1 MRTLAFL
8 AGCAGSALAQNYPEK
23 PVRLVTAAAGAAGDF
38 VSRMLTPSLTEK
50 WGQQVIVDNRGGSAV
65 IPIELVAKAPPDG
78 YTLLVFGSALW
89 HLPFLQTVS
98 YNAVSDFSPITLA
111 VTTPLIV
118 VVHPSLP
125 VRSIEDLIALAKKRP
140 GQLNYSSGISG
151 SATHLPAELF
161 KSMTGV
167 DIVRVTYKGGA
178 PALNALLSGETQL
191 MFATASGGGP
201 HVKSGRLRALAV
213 TSAQRSSLFPDLP
226 TVAASGLAGYDAA
239 SVMCIFAPAGTPAA
253 LVARLNQ
260 EVIAVLK
267 RADVKE
273 RFFRAGSEVVA
284 SSSEEL
290 AVAMQADMARTGR
303 VIREAGI
310 RAN

>member
-1 MRTLAFL
+1 LLWRRKDLASSIIPL
-8 AGCAGSALAQNYPEK
+8 ESQ
-23 PVRLVTAAAGAAGDF
+23 VR
-38 VSRMLTPSLTEK
+38 
-50 WGQQVIVDNRGGSAV
+50 Q
-65 IPIELVAKAPPDG
+65 
-78 YTLLVFGSALW
+78 
-89 HLPFLQTVS
+89 
-98 YNAVSDFSPITLA
+98 
-111 VTTPLIV
+111 
-118 VVHPSLP
+118 
-125 VRSIEDLIALAKKRP
+125 
-140 GQLNYSSGISG
+140 
-151 SATHLPAELF
+151 THLPAELF

-267 RADVKE
+267 RADVRE

-284 SSSEEL
+284 SSPEEL

>member
-1 MRTLAFL
+1 MRALAFL

-267 RADVKE
+267 RADVRE

-284 SSSEEL
+284 SSPEEL